1 MIGWRQVFT
10 IASIVLYLASI
21 FYMIFASGELQS
33 WATGTQQEQ
42 KIRLNSEKL
51 PPLLGSFQHNV
62 QEGIYSKKQDKT
74 YQQSVVNGD
83 S

>member
-1 MIGWRQVFT
+1 VFT
-10 IASIVLYLASI
+10 ITSIVLYTSSV

-33 WATGTQQEQ
+33 WATRTQYEE

-51 PPLLGSFQHNV
+51 PPLLGSFEHTV
-62 QEGIYSKKQDKT
+62 QEGIHSRKQDKT